1 VLVDETLTYLEMTSP
16 DQLVPGRLPPAPMD
30 LELHSRASLPLLRS
44 TYARIGAAYGWTTR
58 PAWSDAHWEQWLSS
72 PGVQP
77 WIARVGGEVAG
88 MVELGASA
96 GRRGRDRRPRPRPG
110 VRRQGFRGA
119 LVDLGHPPG
128 VGGRA
133 SQRGTHQ
140 PRVVADLLARPSA
153 RVTELSAA
161 RLPCLPNRAAAATGP
176 RVIRYRGP
184 AALPTRQARSFHK
197 VGRGDR
203 RGSGRRRPGQPSRSR
218 AIVRLAFR
226 P

>member
-88 MVELGASA
+88 MVELELQPGGEVGIVVLGLVPEFVGKGFGGHLLTLGTRRAWEAEHPSRTPTSRVWLQTSSRDHPHA
-96 GRRGRDRRPRPRPG
+96 LLNYQRRGFRVFRTEQR
-110 VRRQGFRGA
+110 RRQ
-119 LVDLGHPPG
+119 VPG
-128 VGGRA
+128 
-133 SQRGTHQ
+133 
-140 PRVVADLLARPSA
+140 
-153 RVTELSAA
+153 
-161 RLPCLPNRAAAATGP
+161 
-176 RVIRYRGP
+176 
-184 AALPTRQARSFHK
+184 
-197 VGRGDR
+197 
-203 RGSGRRRPGQPSRSR
+203 
-218 AIVRLAFR
+218 
-226 P
+226 